1 MDLQGALS
9 LIREI
14 PDYPKPGILF
24 QDITPMLAN
33 AQAFNLI
40 LREMSKH
47 CTAVEVVAGIEARG
61 FIFGS
66 ALAAHNELSFVPIR
80 KSGKLPYKTISA
92 QYGLEYGTDEI
103 EVHVDAFLPNQKVLI
118 VDDVLATGGTL
129 LAAIELTKRCGAD
142 VAGILVLMELSFLEG
157 RNRITDKY
165 PDLRITSLVKV

>member
-1 MDLQGALS
+1 M
-9 LIREI
+9 
-14 PDYPKPGILF
+14 
-24 QDITPMLAN
+24 
-33 AQAFNLI
+33 
-40 LREMSKH
+40 
-47 CTAVEVVAGIEARG
+47 
-61 FIFGS
+61 
-66 ALAAHNELSFVPIR
+66 
-80 KSGKLPYKTISA
+80 PYKTISA

-165 PDLRITSLVKV
+165 PDLSITSLVKV

>member
-1 MDLQGALS
+1 MNLQGALS

-24 QDITPMLAN
+24 RDITPMLAN

-40 LREMSKH
+40 LKEMSKH
-47 CTAVEVVAGIEARG
+47 SGCAEVIAGIEARG
-61 FIFGS
+61 FIFGA
-66 ALAAHNELSFVPIR
+66 ALAAHSELSFVPIR

-142 VAGILVLMELSFLEG
+142 VAGILVLMELNFLEG

-165 PDLRITSLVKV
+165 PDLSITSLVTV

>member
-1 MDLQGALS
+1 MNVEQALS
-9 LIREI
+9 LIRTI

-33 AQAFNLI
+33 AQAFSLV
-40 LREMSKH
+40 LKEMSKH
-47 CTAVEVVAGIEARG
+47 CTSAEVIAGIEARG

-80 KSGKLPYKTISA
+80 KSGKLPYQTISEK
-92 QYGLEYGTDEI
+92 YGLEYGSDEI

-129 LAAIELTKRCGAD
+129 LAAIELTKRCGAE
-142 VAGILVLMELSFLEG
+142 VAGVLVLMELGFLEG
-157 RNRITDKY
+157 RKLILEKY
-165 PDLRITSLVKV
+165 PDLPITSLVTV